1 MRLSLNWLL
10 IFLPLALWAEHFR
23 PDAHVF
29 IFTAAC
35 MAIIPLAAMLG
46 RATECIA
53 ARSGDALG
61 GFLNATFGNAAE
73 LIIAIVALRAGQV
86 DVVKASLTGSIIG
99 NILLVLSF
107 LAGGLRYHIQE
118 FNAVGASS
126 QAAALIV
133 ATIALLVPAAFQN
146 LVGSLAGETA
156 RYDLSVTIAV
166 VLLVLYGLNLL
177 FSLHTHRSLFTRE
190 TPSGRENETEGT
202 PVWTVRTS
210 LLYLVGASALIAWM
224 SELLVGSVE
233 QAAQSLGM
241 SKLFV
246 GIIIVAIVG
255 NAAEHST
262 AILMAMKNRM
272 DLSVGIALGSSI
284 QIAIFVAPLLV
295 LLSYAIASEPM
306 DLIFTPGEILT
317 VVLTTFI
324 VSHVL
329 ADGQSTWFKGAQ
341 LLAVYSIIAL
351 AFYFLPT

>member
-1 MRLSLNWLL
+1 LSLNWLL

-99 NILLVLSF
+99 NILLVLGASF

-166 VLLVLYGLNLL
+166 
-177 FSLHTHRSLFTRE
+177 
-190 TPSGRENETEGT
+190 
-202 PVWTVRTS
+202 
-210 LLYLVGASALIAWM
+210 
-224 SELLVGSVE
+224 
-233 QAAQSLGM
+233 M